1 MRLRAVSVPSTM
13 FPCASRYFLAR
24 TRKVVTLWQHL
35 PSSVQASS
43 RWKHRASRQYKAVI
57 FDMGGVLTASPYKLS
72 LEWEQRN
79 GLPAGSIWRAILSE
93 GQGLAWDQCMRG
105 KLTFEEFIKVCSKD
119 LGSNKTSESVRS
131 FLLAMVNHVSDWTSS
146 AMREAVQ
153 CIRAEGLQTAVLTNN
168 FWFRGQSF
176 LPLERNFFDVIVESC
191 REGISKPSSGIY
203 ELCLERLKVCPEES
217 IFLDDVGQN
226 LKAAAQI
233 GISTVQFSDTATAIK
248 ELESLLGFPLR
259 GYVQRTRT
267 VRKNMEIPT
276 DSLKKYLQTTLG
288 LSSEEPLLLRQFSH
302 GQSNPTYHVQ
312 SGVHQLVLRK
322 KPPGILLKSAH
333 AVEREY
339 RVMKALRDEGVPV
352 PRTLA
357 ICEDPSVLGTSFYLM
372 EYCPGRIFKDPTLP
386 GLTVSERGDIYS
398 AMIRVLGQI
407 HKLDILAAGLEDF
420 GKHGNYIERQVQIW
434 TKQYRATE
442 TQVIPAIE
450 RLMSWLPQHLPKQ
463 DRTTVVHGDFR
474 LDNLIFHPDKPE
486 VLAVLDWELSTLGD
500 PISDVAFSCMA
511 HHFPEDF
518 PLCRGMRK
526 CDLKEL
532 GIPSDLEYL
541 ALYCDNMGINPIE
554 NWNFYMAFS
563 FFRVAVI
570 IQGIHKRSLQGQAS
584 SAKADSVGGLAEI
597 TAELAWV
604 FAVREGFRIFNSIPA
619 GNAGPAVRKYS
630 TWSQQRM
637 SPAHFLSPSL
647 PDVNHRSLSE
657 SVSKGHL
664 IISPVGLPA
673 QVQELYHKLTEFMDK
688 HIYPQEQ
695 QLMEY
700 KKADT
705 QWIPNEKMEELKNEA
720 KASGLWNLFLPP
732 AADSEAKYTAGL
744 TNLMYAFFCE
754 VMGRSPPA
762 PEIFNCS
769 PPDTGNMEILAM
781 YGTEAQKQQWLLPLL
796 DGKIR
801 SCFAMTEPQVASSDA
816 TNIEASI
823 VEEGDFY
830 ILNGHKWWTSGA
842 LDPRCKLCVFM
853 GKTDPQ
859 AGKYRQQSMILVSM
873 DTLGIKV
880 IRPLSVYGFEDL
892 PGGHAEIVFE
902 NVRVPKENILL
913 GRGRGFEIAQ
923 SRLGPG
929 RIHHCMRLIGYADRA
944 LELMKER
951 VKTRVAFGKTLAEQG
966 TIKMDIAN
974 SRVEIEQAR
983 LLVLR
988 TAHLIDSVG
997 NKEAASEISMIK
1009 MLVPSMALK
1018 VIDRAIQAFGAA
1030 GLSSDYPLAWFYG
1043 WARALRLADGPDE
1056 VHRTLVAKY
1065 ELKQSGTTQ
1074 KH

>member
-1 MRLRAVSVPSTM
+1 M
-13 FPCASRYFLAR
+13 FLSGIPCASRYFLAK
-24 TRKVVTLWQHL
+24 TRKVVTLCQHL

-43 RWKHRASRQYKAVI
+43 RWKHHASRQYKAVI
-57 FDMGGVLTASPYKLS
+57 FDLGGVLMASPYKLAS
-72 LEWEQRN
+72 EWEQRN
-79 GLPAGSIWRAILSE
+79 GLPAGSIWQALLTGE
-93 GQGLAWDQCMRG
+93 QGLAWDQCRRG
-105 KLTFEEFIKVCSKD
+105 ELTFEEFIKVCSRE
-119 LGSNKTSESVRS
+119 LGSNITSESVES
-131 FLLAMVNHVSDWTSS
+131 YLLANVNHVGEWTSS
-146 AMREAVQ
+146 AMREVVQ

-168 FWFRGQSF
+168 FWFQGQTF
-176 LPLERNFFDVIVESC
+176 LPLERNLFDVIVESC
-191 REGISKPSSGIY
+191 REGITKPSPGIY
-203 ELCLERLKVCPEES
+203 KLCLQRLKVCPEES
-217 IFLDDVGQN
+217 IFLDDVGEN

-233 GISTVQFSDTATAIK
+233 GISTVKFSDTATAIK
-248 ELESLLGFPLR
+248 ELESLLGFPLH
-259 GYVQRTRT
+259 GYVPRTCS

-276 DSLKKYLQTTLG
+276 DNLKKYLQTTLG

-312 SGVHQLVLRK
+312 YGVHQLVLRK
-322 KPPGILLKSAH
+322 KPPGTLLKSAH
-333 AVEREY
+333 SVEREY
-339 RVMKALRDEGVPV
+339 RVMKALGGTGVPV

-357 ICEDPSVLGTSFYLM
+357 ICEDPSVLGTAFYLM

-386 GLTVSERGDIYS
+386 GLTVSQRRDIYS
-398 AMIRVLGQI
+398 AMIHVLGQI
-407 HKLDILAAGLEDF
+407 HKLDIQAAGLEDF
-420 GKHGNYIERQVQIW
+420 GKHGNYIERQVHVW

-442 TQVIPAIE
+442 THVIPAME
-450 RLMSWLPQHLPKQ
+450 RLMTWLPQHLPKQ
-463 DRTTVVHGDFR
+463 DKTTVVHGDYR
-474 LDNLIFHPDKPE
+474 LNNLIFHPDKPE

-500 PISDVAFSCMA
+500 PISDVAYSCMA
-511 HHFPEDF
+511 HYFPKDF
-518 PLCRGMRK
+518 PLCRGMGK

-532 GIPSDLEYL
+532 GIPSDSEYL
-541 ALYCDNMGINPIE
+541 TFYCDNMGINPIE

-563 FFRVAVI
+563 SFRAAAI

-584 SAKADSVGGLAEI
+584 SNKTDSAGVLAEKV
-597 TAELAWV
+597 AELAWM

-630 TWSQQRM
+630 TWNRQRT

-647 PDVNHRSLSE
+647 LNVNHCRLSE

-664 IISPVGLPA
+664 IISPEGLPA

-695 QLMEY
+695 QLMEH
-700 KKADT
+700 KKADN
-705 QWIPNEKMEELKNEA
+705 QWIPNEKLEELKNEA

-732 AADSEAKYTAGL
+732 AADPEAKYTAGL

-754 VMGRSPPA
+754 VMGRSLPA
-762 PEIFNCS
+762 SEIFNCS
-769 PPDTGNMEILAM
+769 APDTGNMEILVK
-781 YGTEAQKQQWLLPLL
+781 YGTEAQKRQWLLPLL

-801 SCFAMTEPQVASSDA
+801 SCFAMTEPQVACSDA

-823 VEEGDFY
+823 VEEADFY
-830 ILNGHKWWTSGA
+830 ILNGHKWWTSGV

-859 AGKYRQQSMILVSM
+859 AGKYKQQSMILVSM
-873 DTLGIKV
+873 DTPGIKV

-892 PGGHAEIVFE
+892 PGGHGEIVFE

-913 GRGRGFEIAQ
+913 QCGRGFEIAQ

-929 RIHHCMRLIGYADRA
+929 RIHHCMRLIGHADRA

-951 VKTRVAFGKTLAEQG
+951 VKTRVAFGKTLAEQD

-988 TAHLIDSVG
+988 TAHLIDTVG
-997 NKEAASEISMIK
+997 NKEAAPEISMIK
-1009 MLVPSMALK
+1009 MVVPSMALK

-1030 GLSSDYPLAWFYG
+1030 GLSSDYPLAQFHS

-1056 VHRTLVAKY
+1056 VHRTVVAKY
-1065 ELKQSGTTQ
+1065 ELKQRGTTQ